1 MTGIERMLKN
11 YFTIPGIVKSMGL
24 VFGDIGTSPIYALTA
39 IFLLIPPTPQNVMG
53 ILSLIVWTLTILVT
67 VEYTYLAMH
76 LGKKGEGG
84 TIVLKEILLPLLK
97 TGNQVA
103 FVSFLTIVGI
113 ALFIGDCVI
122 TPAITILSAV
132 EGSLLI
138 QGLENT
144 PQVML
149 MVIAG
154 IVVIFLFSFQARGS
168 EKVAWAFG
176 PVMVVWF
183 LALAAGG
190 LVALVAAPQVLLALN
205 PMYGINYLMHNGLAG
220 FLILSSVI
228 LCATGGEAL
237 YADMGHLG
245 REPIVRAWYLIFIA
259 LSLNYF
265 GQGAYLITHPGAQ
278 NILFEMMYSEMQL
291 LYIPFLIL
299 SIIASMIASQ
309 SMISAIFS
317 IVYQGITTR
326 IMPLLH
332 IDFTS
337 PQLRSQIYID
347 IVNWSL
353 LFAVLLMIVVF
364 RTSNNLT
371 HAYGLAVSGTMA
383 ITGFMILWILILR
396 GEIVKTMIALGVLTI
411 NIVFLISNLNKIPY
425 GGYISL
431 LVALIPFSVII
442 IYINGQKKLAA
453 ALQPVPLNDFQKQ
466 YNEVYNSINRI
477 SGTALF
483 FARDF
488 RRLPQYIPRIMFT
501 NNIIYDDNIIVSII
515 RTEQPFGVTWGITS
529 EIAQG
534 LSIFE
539 IYLGYMEIVDI
550 GAILKEAEID
560 EKTIFYG
567 MEDIVSNHPAW
578 RIFAA
583 IKRLT
588 PSMVQFYKLPSD
600 KIHGVVTRVEL

>member
-1 MTGIERMLKN
+1 MLKN
-11 YFTIPGIVKSMGL
+11 YFAIPGIVKSMGL
-24 VFGDIGTSPIYALTA
+24 VFGDIGTSPIYTLTA
-39 IFLLIPPTPQNVMG
+39 IFLLIPPTPQNIMG
-53 ILSLIVWTLTILVT
+53 ILSLIFWTLTILVT
-67 VEYTYLAMH
+67 IQYTFLAMH

-97 TGNQVA
+97 SGNQVA
-103 FVSFLTIVGI
+103 FISLLAIAGI
-113 ALFIGDCVI
+113 SLFIGDSVI
-122 TPAITILSAV
+122 TPAISILSAV
-132 EGSLLI
+132 EGILLI
-138 QGLENT
+138 PGFENVS
-144 PQVML
+144 QLVL
-149 MVIAG
+149 MILAAFIAIG
-154 IVVIFLFSFQARGS
+154 LFSIQVRGT

-183 LALAAGG
+183 LSLAVAGIIALF
-190 LVALVAAPQVLLALN
+190 AAPQVILAVN
-205 PMYGINYLMHNGLAG
+205 PMYGIQYLLNNGMAG

-245 REPIVRAWYLIFIA
+245 REPIVRAWYLVFIA
-259 LSLNYF
+259 LAINYF
-265 GQGAYLITHPGAQ
+265 GQGAFLMMHPNAK
-278 NILFEMMYSEMQL
+278 NVLFEMVFSQAQL
-291 LYIPFLIL
+291 LYIPFLLL
-299 SIIASMIASQ
+299 SITATIIASQA
-309 SMISAIFS
+309 MISGIFS

-326 IMPLLH
+326 IMPLLR
-332 IDFTS
+332 IEYTS
-337 PQLRSQIYID
+337 VQLRSQIYID
-347 IVNWSL
+347 VVNWLL
-353 LFAVLLMIVVF
+353 LFAVLLIIAIF
-364 RTSNNLT
+364 RSSNNLT
-371 HAYGLAVSGTMA
+371 HAYGLAVCGTMT
-383 ITGFMILWILILR
+383 ITGIMILWILIIR
-396 GEIVKTMIALGVLTI
+396 GELVKTLIACIVLLVTTM
-411 NIVFLISNLNKIPY
+411 FLFSNFSKIPY
-425 GGYISL
+425 GGFWSL
-431 LVALIPFSVII
+431 LIASIPMAIILIFV
-442 IYINGQKKLAA
+442 YGQKKLAD
-453 ALQPVPLNDFQKQ
+453 ALQPVPIDDFLKQ
-466 YNEVYNSINRI
+466 FNEVYSSLNRI

-515 RTEQPFGVTWGITS
+515 RTEQPFGVTWGVTR
-529 EIAQG
+529 EVTRG

-550 GAILKEAEID
+550 GSILKDAEIE

-567 MEDIVSNHPAW
+567 MEEIVTTHLVW

>member
-1 MTGIERMLKN
+1 MTGIEGMLKN
-11 YFTIPGIVKSMGL
+11 YFAMPGIVKSMGL
-24 VFGDIGTSPIYALTA
+24 VFGDIGTSPIYTLTA

-138 QGLENT
+138 PGLENT
-144 PQVML
+144 SQVTL
-149 MVIAG
+149 MVVAG
-154 IVVIFLFSFQARGS
+154 IIAIFLFSIQARGS

-183 LALAAGG
+183 LVLAAGG
-190 LVALVAAPQVLLALN
+190 LIALFAAPQVLLALN
-205 PMYGINYLMHNGLAG
+205 PMYGINYLLQNGLAG
-220 FLILSSVI
+220 FLILSTVI

-237 YADMGHLG
+237 YADMGQLG
-245 REPIVRAWYLIFIA
+245 REPIVRAWYLVFIA
-259 LSLNYF
+259 LAINYF
-265 GQGAYLITHPGAQ
+265 GQGAYLITHSGAR
-278 NILFEMMYSEMQL
+278 NILFEMMYSEMQM

-299 SIIASMIASQ
+299 SIIASVIASQ
-309 SMISAIFS
+309 SMISAVFS
-317 IVYQGITTR
+317 IIYQGITTR

-347 IVNWSL
+347 SVNWLL
-353 LFAVLLMIVVF
+353 LFAVLLMIIIF

-383 ITGFMILWILILR
+383 ITGFMILWILILH
-396 GEIVKTMIALGVLTI
+396 GEIVKTMIALAVLMI
-411 NIVFLISNLNKIPY
+411 NCVFLISNLNKIPY

-431 LVALIPFSVII
+431 VIALIPFSII
-442 IYINGQKKLAA
+442 FIFVNGQRKLAT
-453 ALQPVPLNDFQKQ
+453 ALQPVPLNDFLKQ

-477 SGTALF
+477 SGSALF

-515 RTEQPFGVTWGITS
+515 RTEQPFGVTWGVTR

-550 GAILKEAEID
+550 GAILKEADIE

-567 MEDIVSNHPAW
+567 MEDIVSHHPVW
-578 RIFAA
+578 RIFGA

-600 KIHGVVTRVEL
+600 KIHGVVTRVEI

>member
-1 MTGIERMLKN
+1 MTGIEGMLKS
-11 YFTIPGIVKSMGL
+11 YFAIPGIVKSMGL
-24 VFGDIGTSPIYALTA
+24 VFGDIGTSPMYALTA

-138 QGLENT
+138 PGLENT
-144 PQVML
+144 SQVTL

-154 IVVIFLFSFQARGS
+154 IIAIVLFSIQARGS

-183 LALAAGG
+183 FALASGG
-190 LVALVAAPQVLLALN
+190 LMALFAAPQVLLALN
-205 PMYGINYLMHNGLAG
+205 PMYGINYLMQNGLAG

-245 REPIVRAWYLIFIA
+245 REPIVRAWYLVFIA
-259 LSLNYF
+259 LSINYF
-265 GQGAYLITHPGAQ
+265 GQGAFLITHPGAQ

-299 SIIASMIASQ
+299 SIIASVIASQ

-337 PQLRSQIYID
+337 PQLRSEIYID

-353 LFAVLLMIVVF
+353 LLAVLLMIVIF
-364 RTSNNLT
+364 KTSNNLT

-396 GEIVKTMIALGVLTI
+396 GEIVKTMIALGVLTV
-411 NIVFLISNLNKIPY
+411 NVVFLISNFSKIPY

-431 LVALIPFSVII
+431 LIALIPFSII
-442 IYINGQKKLAA
+442 FIFINGQKKLASA
-453 ALQPVPLNDFQKQ
+453 MQPVPLNDFLEQ
-466 YNEVYNSINRI
+466 YNEVYKSNNRI
-477 SGTALF
+477 SGSALF
-483 FARDF
+483 LARDF
-488 RRLPQYIPRIMFT
+488 RRLPPYIPRIMFT

-515 RTEQPFGVTWGITS
+515 RTEQPFGVTWGVTR

-534 LSIFE
+534 LSLFE

-550 GAILKEAEID
+550 GAILKEAEIE

-567 MEDIVSNHPAW
+567 MEDIVTIHPVW

-583 IKRLT
+583 IKRLS
-588 PSMVQFYKLPSD
+588 PALVQFYKLPSD
-600 KIHGVVTRVEL
+600 KIHGVLTRVEL

>member
-1 MTGIERMLKN
+1 
-11 YFTIPGIVKSMGL
+11 
-24 VFGDIGTSPIYALTA
+24 
-39 IFLLIPPTPQNVMG
+39 
-53 ILSLIVWTLTILVT
+53 LTILVT
-67 VEYTYLAMH
+67 LEYTYLAMH

-84 TIVLKEILLPLLK
+84 TIVLKEILLPILK

-138 QGLENT
+138 PGLENT
-144 PQVML
+144 PQVIL
-149 MVIAG
+149 MVVAG
-154 IVVIFLFSFQARGS
+154 IIAIALFSFQARGS

-176 PVMVVWF
+176 PVMVIWF
-183 LALAAGG
+183 LALASGG
-190 LVALVAAPQVLLALN
+190 VMALSAAPQVLLALN
-205 PMYGINYLMHNGLAG
+205 PMYGINYLLNNGLAG

-245 REPIVRAWYLIFIA
+245 REPIVRAWYLVFIA
-259 LSLNYF
+259 LTINYF
-265 GQGAYLITHPGAQ
+265 GQGAFLITHPGSQ

-299 SIIASMIASQ
+299 SIIASVIASQ
-309 SMISAIFS
+309 SMISGIFS

-347 IVNWSL
+347 IVNWAL
-353 LFAVLLMIVVF
+353 LFAVLLMIIVF

-383 ITGFMILWILILR
+383 ITGFMILWILIIR
-396 GEIVKTMIALGVLTI
+396 GEIVKTLLALGVFII
-411 NIVFLISNLNKIPY
+411 NIVFLIANLNKIPY

-431 LVALIPFSVII
+431 LIALIPFAI
-442 IYINGQKKLAA
+442 IYIFINGQKKLAA
-453 ALQPVPLNDFQKQ
+453 ALQPVLLDDFLQK
-466 YNEVYNSINRI
+466 YNEVYTSFNRI
-477 SGTALF
+477 SGSALF

-501 NNIIYDDNIIVSII
+501 NNIIYDDNIIVSVI
-515 RTEQPFGVTWGITS
+515 RTEQPFGVTWGVTR

-550 GAILKEAEID
+550 GEILKEAEID

-567 MEDIVSNHPAW
+567 MEDIVTHHPVW

-583 IKRLT
+583 MKRLT

>member
-1 MTGIERMLKN
+1 MLKN
-11 YFTIPGIVKSMGL
+11 SLSVSGIVKSMGL
-24 VFGDIGTSPIYALTA
+24 VFGDIGTSPIYTLTA
-39 IFLLIPPTPQNVMG
+39 IFLLIPPTPENIMG

-67 VEYTYLAMH
+67 VQYTFLAMH

-97 TGNQVA
+97 SGNQVA
-103 FVSFLTIVGI
+103 FISLLAIVGI
-113 ALFIGDCVI
+113 SLFIGDSVI
-122 TPAITILSAV
+122 TPAISILSAV

-138 QGLENT
+138 PGLENT
-144 PQVML
+144 SQITL

-154 IVVIFLFSFQARGS
+154 IISIVLFSFQARGS

-176 PVMVVWF
+176 PVMVIWF
-183 LALAAGG
+183 LALATGG
-190 LVALVAAPQVLLALN
+190 LMALFAAPQVLMAIN
-205 PMYGINYLMHNGLAG
+205 PMYGINYLLSNGLAG

-245 REPIVRAWYLIFIA
+245 REPIVYAWYLVFFA
-259 LSLNYF
+259 LSINYL
-265 GQGAYLITHPGAQ
+265 GQGAFLMTHPDAK
-278 NILFEMMYSEMQL
+278 NVLFEMVFSQAQV
-291 LYIPFLIL
+291 LYIPFLLL
-299 SIIASMIASQ
+299 SIAATIIASQA
-309 SMISAIFS
+309 MISGIFS
-317 IVYQGITTR
+317 IVYQGITTH
-326 IMPLLH
+326 IMPLLR
-332 IDFTS
+332 IEYTS
-337 PQLRSQIYID
+337 VQLRSQIYID
-347 IVNWSL
+347 VVNWML
-353 LFAVLLMIVVF
+353 LFAVLLVIAIF
-364 RTSNNLT
+364 KSSNNLT
-371 HAYGLAVSGTMA
+371 HAYGLAVCGTMT
-383 ITGFMILWILILR
+383 ITGMMIIWILILR
-396 GEIVKTMIALGVLTI
+396 GELVKTLIAGIVLFVTS
-411 NIVFLISNLNKIPY
+411 VFLLSNFSKIPY
-425 GGYISL
+425 GGYWSL
-431 LVALIPFSVII
+431 IIASIPLGIILIFV
-442 IYINGQKKLAA
+442 YGQKKLAT
-453 ALQPVPLNDFQKQ
+453 ALQPVPLDNFLKQ
-466 YNEVYNSINRI
+466 FNEVYGSFNRI

-515 RTEQPFGVTWGITS
+515 RTEQPFGVTWGVTR
-529 EIAQG
+529 EIAKG

-550 GAILKEAEID
+550 GAILKEAEIE

-567 MEDIVSNHPAW
+567 MEEIITTHPVW

-600 KIHGVVTRVEL
+600 RIHGVVTRVEL

>member
-1 MTGIERMLKN
+1 MLKN
-11 YFTIPGIVKSMGL
+11 YFAIPGIVKSMGL
-24 VFGDIGTSPIYALTA
+24 VFGDIGTSPIYTFTA
-39 IFLLIPPTPQNVMG
+39 IFLLIPATPQNVMG
-53 ILSLIVWTLTILVT
+53 ILSLIIWTLTILVT

-103 FVSFLTIVGI
+103 FISFLTIVGI

-138 QGLENT
+138 PGLENT
-144 PQVML
+144 SQVTL
-149 MVIAG
+149 MVVAG
-154 IVVIFLFSFQARGS
+154 IIAIVLFSIQARGS

-176 PVMVVWF
+176 PFMVLWF
-183 LALAAGG
+183 LALASGG
-190 LVALVAAPQVLLALN
+190 LMALLAAPQVLLALN
-205 PMYGINYLMHNGLAG
+205 PMYGVNYLLNNGLAG

-245 REPIVRAWYLIFIA
+245 REPIVRAWYLVFIA
-259 LSLNYF
+259 LSINYF
-265 GQGAYLITHPGAQ
+265 GQGAFLITHPGAQ

-299 SIIASMIASQ
+299 SIIASVIASQ
-309 SMISAIFS
+309 AMISGIFS
-317 IVYQGITTR
+317 IIYQGITTR

-332 IDFTS
+332 IDYTS

-347 IVNWSL
+347 IVNWFL
-353 LFAVLLMIVVF
+353 LAAVLLMIIIF
-364 RTSNNLT
+364 KTSNNLT

-383 ITGFMILWILILR
+383 ITGLMILWILLLR
-396 GEIVKTMIALGVLTI
+396 GEIVKSMIALGVLTV
-411 NIVFLISNLNKIPY
+411 NSVFLIANLNKIPY

-431 LVALIPFSVII
+431 LIALIPFSII
-442 IYINGQKKLAA
+442 FIFVNGQKKLASA
-453 ALQPVPLNDFQKQ
+453 MQPVPLNDFLEQ
-466 YNEVYNSINRI
+466 YKEVYKSINRI
-477 SGTALF
+477 SGSALF
-483 FARDF
+483 LARDF
-488 RRLPQYIPRIMFT
+488 RRLPPYIPRIMFT

-515 RTEQPFGVTWGITS
+515 RTEQPFGVTWGVTR

-550 GAILKEAEID
+550 GAILKEAEIE

-567 MEDIVSNHPAW
+567 MEDIVTTHPVW

-583 IKRLT
+583 IKRLS
-588 PSMVQFYKLPSD
+588 PALVQFYKLPSD